1 MILDSSAILA
11 VLFRESCSDRLKVA
25 LANARSLSIGAPTL
39 AEAKIVVGRRAGFL
53 PGMVTSFLHA
63 LQVEVIPFGEEHS
76 LEAHRAYER
85 FGKGRHPAALNFGDC
100 LCYAV
105 AKLADDA
112 LLCVGDD
119 FRRTD
124 LMLVAY

>member
-11 VLFRESCSDRLKVA
+11 VLFREPCSDRLKVA
-25 LANARSLSIGAPTL
+25 LANASSLSIGAPTL

-53 PGMVTSFLHA
+53 PG
-63 LQVEVIPFGEEHS
+63 I
-76 LEAHRAYER
+76 
-85 FGKGRHPAALNFGDC
+85 
-100 LCYAV
+100 V

-112 LLCVGDD
+112 LLCGGDD

-124 LMLVAY
+124 LMLVSY